1 MIKARHGLPFAVAI
15 AVVCWFGVAASTVRL
30 SAQAAPAGV
39 PLSDQVFKNIQ
50 ILKGIPVD
58 QFMDAMG
65 MFSASLGYDCS
76 SCHSQDIHYDRAAFA
91 TTTPLITRA
100 RQMINMMTVSYTHL
114 TLPTSDL

>member
-1 MIKARHGLPFAVAI
+1 MRASLGLGIVCWLAI
-15 AVVCWFGVAASTVRL
+15 AASSVRI
-30 SAQAAPAGV
+30 SAQATPPAGV

-100 RQMINMMTVSYTHL
+100 RQMINMMNGL
-114 TLPTSDL
+114 N